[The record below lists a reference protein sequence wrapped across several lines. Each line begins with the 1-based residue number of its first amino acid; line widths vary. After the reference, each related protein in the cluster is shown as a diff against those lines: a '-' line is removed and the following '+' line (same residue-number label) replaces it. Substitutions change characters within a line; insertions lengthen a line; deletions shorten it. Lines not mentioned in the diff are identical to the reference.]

1 MVLAPSFP
9 SSVTLPEKHETL
21 APSPMRGTKFRR
33 TLTMLSAEQ
42 EGRLQQLRRSVDKMQ
57 EQVGKGLSLYTQR
70 DYRLAVQA
78 LSDYVNNLRRE
89 GHSV

>member
-1 MVLAPSFP
+1 M
-9 SSVTLPEKHETL
+9 
-21 APSPMRGTKFRR
+21 
-33 TLTMLSAEQ
+33 MLSAQQ

-57 EQVGKGLSLYTQR
+57 EQVGRGLNLYTQR

-89 GHSV
+89 GHQI

>member
-1 MVLAPSFP
+1 M
-9 SSVTLPEKHETL
+9 
-21 APSPMRGTKFRR
+21 
-33 TLTMLSAEQ
+33 MLSAEQ

-78 LSDYVNNLRRE
+78 LSDYVNNLRRQ
-89 GHSV
+89 GHRV

>member
-1 MVLAPSFP
+1 MYG
-9 SSVTLPEKHETL
+9 
-21 APSPMRGTKFRR
+21 GTKFRGYAM
-33 TLTMLSAEQ
+33 TLSAEQ

-78 LSDYVNNLRRE
+78 LSDYVNNLRRQ
-89 GHSV
+89 GHRV

>member
-1 MVLAPSFP
+1 M
-9 SSVTLPEKHETL
+9 
-21 APSPMRGTKFRR
+21 
-33 TLTMLSAEQ
+33 TLTAQ
-42 EGRLQQLRRSVDKMQ
+42 QKDRLQQLRRSVDKMQ
-57 EQVGKGLSLYTQR
+57 EQVSKGLSLYTQR